1 MFDSTSCEF
10 AFQLCID
17 TEVLQALII
26 HNRSTVQCMSIG
38 SNPGTVHTLLRRLHF
53 SKAQVLANGEG
64 IVKAMLEAVSHHFL
78 IAGIGVV

>member
-1 MFDSTSCEF
+1 
-10 AFQLCID
+10 
-17 TEVLQALII
+17 
-26 HNRSTVQCMSIG
+26 MSIG